1 MLPKIF
7 VVTHLSKLGE
17 EKKPGQDE
25 DETAKTATARTRT
38 TMMLIEILLLFLLPI
53 TSNSVPHLK
62 SIIFEG
68 GGVRG
73 AAYSGAI
80 VALEEA
86 GQLSSITQFAGTSA
100 GSTAATMLAVGY
112 TACEFNHETMS
123 TSFGDLVEFS
133 LINRLMRAVVG
144 HGTTALARLVGKQKG
159 FFAGRKLEDAAD
171 IVIAKKLC
179 SRDLN
184 IPLSAITEQDLQEHT
199 VTTDGGGRCSS
210 YRRATFGQLNDANG
224 GLFKLSLSSFDITN
238 GTLVYFNVD
247 TVPNMAISKAIR
259 MSSSIPLVFEP
270 LEHDGHLFVDG
281 MLMRRLPIDAFKA
294 DTTMLALKINRDF
307 VSTTPSALEKMSVG
321 AFAYRILTAMA
332 KQTQDLDLVQKS
344 KKKGVHFVDFSGVS
358 GLREISAIDFHL
370 KHTQKVGMFVA
381 GYSKMREFLESQ
393 GIKYTPKQ
401 RQASGLKALQCTAV
415 LCEDVRNCSWLR
427 NMKLQAIEKD
437 ERQRFSIK
445 WYFSTWMFGM
455 DPYMVVQLSVVF
467 LVCMGI
473 SQVVTQSRNGIHKM
487 LVENYSGTRTARCEH
502 CLRSWMPS
510 ELPSSTIPMLPRTE
524 IENALSA
531 RGIYFI
537 HQKDGTLRQVS
548 DSSNTPHRL
557 PMKVPAK
564 DEDADVDIRM
574 RLRLHEAVWWENISL
589 RRPWSWLSHSKY
601 APSVGKRCGHDCP
614 INVSVTVFI
623 LIVWIA
629 YVLSVITTV

>member
-1 MLPKIF
+1 
-7 VVTHLSKLGE
+7 
-17 EKKPGQDE
+17 
-25 DETAKTATARTRT
+25 
-38 TMMLIEILLLFLLPI
+38 
-53 TSNSVPHLK
+53 
-62 SIIFEG
+62 
-68 GGVRG
+68 
-73 AAYSGAI
+73 
-80 VALEEA
+80 
-86 GQLSSITQFAGTSA
+86 
-100 GSTAATMLAVGY
+100 
-112 TACEFNHETMS
+112 
-123 TSFGDLVEFS
+123 
-133 LINRLMRAVVG
+133 MRAVVG

-445 WYFSTWMFGM
+445 WYFSTW
-455 DPYMVVQLSVVF
+455 
-467 LVCMGI
+467 
-473 SQVVTQSRNGIHKM
+473 
-487 LVENYSGTRTARCEH
+487 
-502 CLRSWMPS
+502 
-510 ELPSSTIPMLPRTE
+510 
-524 IENALSA
+524 
-531 RGIYFI
+531 
-537 HQKDGTLRQVS
+537 VS
-548 DSSNTPHRL
+548 
-557 PMKVPAK
+557 
-564 DEDADVDIRM
+564 
-574 RLRLHEAVWWENISL
+574 
-589 RRPWSWLSHSKY
+589 
-601 APSVGKRCGHDCP
+601 
-614 INVSVTVFI
+614 
-623 LIVWIA
+623 
-629 YVLSVITTV
+629 